1 MLDRRLHRGTCPN
14 LFSGRLVS
22 LPAPVLR
29 LFAAGW
35 SVFGFCNQRVASFSK
50 SLARDFSI
58 FFFLQGEQNNPVL
71 KFILVFWGGR
81 TGQIAES
88 EIIKTSSL
96 DVLQDGIKI
105 SVIAPNRDG
114 QNPL

>member
-1 MLDRRLHRGTCPN
+1 MARY
-14 LFSGRLVS
+14 LFTVQQKGQIR
-22 LPAPVLR
+22 
-29 LFAAGW
+29 
-35 SVFGFCNQRVASFSK
+35 
-50 SLARDFSI
+50 
-58 FFFLQGEQNNPVL
+58 VL
-71 KFILVFWGGR
+71 KLILVFWGGR

-88 EIIKTSSL
+88 QIIKTSSL